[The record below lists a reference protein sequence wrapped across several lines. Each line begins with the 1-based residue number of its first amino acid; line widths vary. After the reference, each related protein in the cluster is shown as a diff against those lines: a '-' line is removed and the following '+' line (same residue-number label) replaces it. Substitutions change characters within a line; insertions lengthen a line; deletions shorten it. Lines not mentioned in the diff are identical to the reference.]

1 MASTFLL
8 KIITPDHE
16 VYNDEVEKVF
26 LKSVDG
32 GFEVLAN
39 HENLISSTIPCI
51 AKFKDSK
58 GIEYELFISTSI
70 VHITGT
76 EVIICSDAAE
86 FEEDIDEQRAK
97 EAIKRAEK
105 RLEQSDGYN
114 KDRAESA
121 LFRAKQ
127 RLILKKSV
135 SK

>member
-58 GIEYELFISTSI
+58 GIENELFISTSI

-86 FEEDIDEQRAK
+86 FEQDIDEKRAK

>member
-58 GIEYELFISTSI
+58 GIENELFISTSI

-86 FEEDIDEQRAK
+86 FEHDIDEKRAK